1 MKAEPIP
8 LDYDRDP
15 ERFRASVRSVAKYGL
30 LGDVHESVAERLA
43 AEHLE
48 PVLDLGC
55 GEGRLVHP
63 LHARGISVVALD
75 NSATML
81 SAVPGN
87 RVRGD
92 ARRLPFSEG
101 SFGAVAALYML
112 YHIPDPR
119 ESIAESYRVL
129 RPGGMFIACA
139 PSRYNDPE
147 LAQALPPSPPATF
160 DAENGP
166 EMVGDFFQAIEVERW
181 DAPLVHLLNRAALA
195 LYLRG
200 RGLGA
205 TEAKRVMEFV
215 SVPLALTKRGALV
228 IGRKLS

>member
-1 MKAEPIP
+1 MQVEPIP
-8 LDYDRDP
+8 LDYEQDP
-15 ERFRASVRSVAKYGL
+15 ERFRASVQSVVKYGL

-43 AEHLE
+43 AERIE

-55 GEGRLVHP
+55 GEGRLVYP
-63 LHARGISVVALD
+63 LCARGLSVVALD

-92 ARRLPFSEG
+92 ARRLPFRDG

-112 YHIPDPR
+112 YHLPDPS

-129 RPGGMFIACA
+129 RPDGIFLACA

-147 LAQALPPSPPATF
+147 LAQVLPPSPPATF

-166 EMVGDFFQAIEVERW
+166 DMVGDFFQAIEIERW
-181 DAPLVHLLNRAALA
+181 DAPLVHLPDCDALA

-200 RGLGA
+200 RGLVPA
-205 TEAKRVMEFV
+205 QVKRVMECV
-215 SVPLALTKRGALV
+215 SVPLTITKRGALV
-228 IGRKLS
+228 IGRKLP